1 MYHRNEK
8 ETPYEDMV
16 AVTNYKLPQVMNES
30 LPSYNKH
37 QLLVGAVCWKYQTFA
52 SCKQRLVRARATT
65 L

>member
-1 MYHRNEK
+1 MK
-8 ETPYEDMV
+8 TWLLLQI
-16 AVTNYKLPQVMNES
+16 TTMNES